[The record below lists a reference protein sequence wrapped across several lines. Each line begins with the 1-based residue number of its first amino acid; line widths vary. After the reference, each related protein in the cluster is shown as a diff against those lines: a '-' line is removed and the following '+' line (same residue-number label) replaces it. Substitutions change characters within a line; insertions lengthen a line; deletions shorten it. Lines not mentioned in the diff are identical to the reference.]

1 MHTEPPG
8 CAKQRNKCTSKVPS
22 VCLSKLYNIIT
33 VPLGSKYTH
42 LFSEEKK
49 KEKKNHDRK
58 QIRYFY
64 RIPLKLGF
72 SSHACLKRPDYSCE
86 CFAYDRRLPRLSD
99 LHVLNFIFS

>member
-49 KEKKNHDRK
+49 KEKKITTESKN
-58 QIRYFY
+58 
-64 RIPLKLGF
+64 
-72 SSHACLKRPDYSCE
+72 A
-86 CFAYDRRLPRLSD
+86 
-99 LHVLNFIFS
+99 IFTEYL